1 MTIKMFHTGTPEDI
15 SLIYRGFAYTVW
27 ELNLLEELDNIKG
40 LEVYTPEGIFVGK
53 IGDVVLDVSNKK
65 IDGLF
70 IDSASPVLV
79 DKNVSVKIPFKWVQS
94 IGDIVILK
102 AFPEHITRTGIVS

>member
-1 MTIKMFHTGTPEDI
+1 M
-15 SLIYRGFAYTVW
+15 
-27 ELNLLEELDNIKG
+27 LEELDNIKG
-40 LEVYTPEGIFVGK
+40 LEVYTPDGIFVGK
-53 IGDVVLDVSNKK
+53 VDDVVLDVSNKR
-65 IDGLF
+65 IEGLF

-79 DKNVSVKIPFKWVQS
+79 DKNVSIKIPFEWIQS